1 MLISCVD
8 ATLDFEES
16 TQFTL
21 WQPYLAVSRKP
32 TDPRAP
38 VAHGL
43 SLTDAE
49 KRIHYGWV
57 KEESRKELDRL
68 LEAGYGVRVV
78 VVKTG
83 KKWKEYDDILQRFRH
98 FIIGEGTYEAYTIK
112 H

>member
-1 MLISCVD
+1 MLTYCVD

-21 WQPYLAVSRKP
+21 WRPYQVTSRKP
-32 TDPRAP
+32 TDPRAR
-38 VAHGL
+38 VEHGL

-49 KRIHYGWV
+49 KQIHYGWV
-57 KEESRKELDRL
+57 KEESRQELDQL

-78 VVKTG
+78 VVKIG
-83 KKWKEYDDILQRFRH
+83 KKWKEYDDILQRFRS

-112 H
+112 N